1 MTVIDFPARHPTPRQ
16 ITQERVD
23 QLKSEIRQL
32 AAAIVGQMNKPCGLD
47 DIDWASDRIGEMD
60 ALNCTLWLEQ
70 HLLEVAR

>member
-1 MTVIDFPARHPTPRQ
+1 MSVVAFPPRHPTPRQ
-16 ITQERVD
+16 ITQERVE

-32 AAAIVGQMNKPCGLD
+32 AASIVGQLTKPTGLD
-47 DIDWASDRIGEMD
+47 DIDWMSDRIGEMD

>member
-1 MTVIDFPARHPTPRQ
+1 MTVIDFPARDPTPRQ

-32 AAAIVGQMNKPCGLD
+32 AASIVGQMSKPCGLE
-47 DIDWASDRIGEMD
+47 DIDWASDRIGEID
-60 ALNCTLWLEQ
+60 ALTCTLWLEQ